1 MLGKAWQRPV
11 FHYNSGKSEEWCL
24 GKCSPHF
31 IQTCGG
37 KEGGRGERS
46 ASERGWRVF
55 HYNSGESGEW
65 GKDERSLKNRAGA
78 YSLYVTARF

>member
-11 FHYNSGKSEEWCL
+11 FHYNSGKSGEWC
-24 GKCSPHF
+24 KDERSPS

-37 KEGGRGERS
+37 KEGGSGKRS